1 MTRFII
7 RRLGEALIVL
17 AVMSFVVY
25 GLINLMP
32 GDPLDLMI
40 ASNPGWTAADITKL
54 RAIYGLDQPMVV
66 RYWHWLT
73 AALQGDFGY
82 SRVFT
87 LPVTRVM
94 GPALLQTTKLMGLA
108 FLCTLLVSLGFG
120 IAASLKPGSRLDRLI
135 NFIAFAGISLPV
147 FWLAL
152 LLIFVFAVWLGWL
165 PASGMGTIG
174 GGGGFFDSLKYLVLP
189 VITLSLSQIGNLTRF
204 TRASMIETMRMDY
217 IRTARAKGAGPA
229 RVVWRHALRNAL
241 IPVVTVLALNFGSL
255 FSGALITET
264 MFGQRGMGK
273 MIYDAVLGNDFN
285 LALIGLLFASLLTLV
300 ATILADI
307 AYAVLD
313 PRISLS

>member
-7 RRLGEALIVL
+7 RRLGEAAIVL
-17 AVMSFVVY
+17 AIMSFVVY

-54 RAIYGLDQPMVV
+54 RAIYGLDQPMLL

-87 LPVTRVM
+87 QPVTAVM
-94 GPALLQTTKLMGLA
+94 GPALLQTCKLMGLA
-108 FLCTLLVSLGFG
+108 FLFTLLISLCLGV
-120 IAASLKPGSRLDRLI
+120 AASLKPGSRLDRSI

-174 GGGGFFDSLKYLVLP
+174 GGGGFLDSLKYLVLP
-189 VITLSLSQIGNLTRF
+189 VVTLTAAQVGSLTRF
-204 TRASMIETMRMDY
+204 TRASMIETLRMDY

-241 IPVVTVLALNFGSL
+241 IPVVTVLALNFGNL

-273 MIYDAVLGNDFN
+273 MIYDAILGNDFN
-285 LALIGLLFASLLTLV
+285 LALVGLLFASLLTLV

-307 AYAVLD
+307 AYALLD